1 MTTLENSYCV
11 PKTEEEWALLNPNL
25 RMMAKWP
32 DMAAYKKPN
41 KSVDAI
47 GIEDIRGMQEIP
59 VQHFVELV
67 EDSPSTWRIK
77 EYQASKGVRDGFW
90 HVFYISQSH
99 VISVEQDGSFNL
111 NGRKVYI
118 TTFTD
123 LLTLIK
129 FLTPP
134 TK

>member
-11 PKTEEEWALLNPNL
+11 PKTDEWRHFEKQSDDDDIVMKWGGEIITASLSG
-25 RMMAKWP
+25 MAFTC
-32 DMAAYKKPN
+32 N
-41 KSVDAI
+41 K
-47 GIEDIRGMQEIP
+47 RKEIP
-59 VQHFVELV
+59 VQHFIDLV
-67 EDSPSTWRIK
+67 EDRPSTWRIK

-90 HVFYISQSH
+90 NVFYISQSH
-99 VISVEQDGSFNL
+99 LISVEQDGSFNL
-111 NGRKVYI
+111 NGRKVYLN
-118 TTFTD
+118 TFTE